1 MKSFDVRRDF
11 VNRLGQGGRG
21 HRVGFVWFLLILQAT
36 RPLTGGR
43 VDSSQIG
50 HHIIQFDTIE
60 FGRIK
65 LNTVFCL
72 SHTILLIEHIYQL
85 FIIRESTGKVIKSL
99 IILNPERNIP
109 GFVICPTVIGLVF
122 NVSLESCRGH
132 RVGFVWFLLIL
143 QATRPLTGGRCAS
156 CSTVLGFLLGGIRC
170 DRFQNLQEFI
180 TIGGTIQQSSSNF
193 ESHNK
198 M

>member
-1 MKSFDVRRDF
+1 M
-11 VNRLGQGGRG
+11 NRLGQGGRG
-21 HRVGFVWFLLILQAT
+21 HRVGFVWFLLILQGH
-36 RPLTGGR
+36 RPPGGGR

-99 IILNPERNIP
+99 IILNPESNIP

-132 RVGFVWFLLIL
+132 QVGFVWFLLIL
-143 QATRPLTGGRCAS
+143 QG
-156 CSTVLGFLLGGIRC
+156 
-170 DRFQNLQEFI
+170 Q
-180 TIGGTIQQSSSNF
+180 
-193 ESHNK
+193 
-198 M
+198 